1 MEEDQSVIP
10 NNFSLLQNFPNPFN
24 PITTIKYEMPIS
36 GLVTMKVY
44 DVLGNEMTTLVNEE
58 KPVGSYTVEFNAS
71 NYPSGIYFYSL
82 TAGSFTATKKLILMK

>member
-1 MEEDQSVIP
+1 
-10 NNFSLLQNFPNPFN
+10 
-24 PITTIKYEMPIS
+24 
-36 GLVTMKVY
+36 
-44 DVLGNEMTTLVNEE
+44 MTTLVNEE